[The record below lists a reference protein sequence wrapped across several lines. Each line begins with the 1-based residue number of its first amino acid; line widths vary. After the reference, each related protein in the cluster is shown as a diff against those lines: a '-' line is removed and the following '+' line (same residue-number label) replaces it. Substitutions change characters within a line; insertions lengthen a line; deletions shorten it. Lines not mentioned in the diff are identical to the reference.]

1 MEHFFLLVCHLF
13 SFIKRLCLLF
23 SFLFGMYDCYYY
35 YYLKV
40 LHTVMEFNGLQ
51 GRYGY
56 VTLGKLFTLLSFT
69 FLIQKTG

>member
-1 MEHFFLLVCHLF
+1 MPFVQ
-13 SFIKRLCLLF
+13 
-23 SFLFGMYDCYYY
+23 SFLYDTYNYYYY

-40 LHTVMEFNGLQ
+40 LRTVMEFNSLQ

-69 FLIQKTG
+69 FFIQKTG